1 VISAPWCRPR
11 ALAAPSRGKGARK
24 VRLVVRAMAGR
35 ATGGVAAHGVM
46 VRAATFPNR
55 RPLAAPVVR
64 SRAVMVVQVRP
75 VATMRQA
82 GIVSGEAQPSPIR

>member
-1 VISAPWCRPR
+1 M
-11 ALAAPSRGKGARK
+11 
-24 VRLVVRAMAGR
+24 RLVVRAIADR
-35 ATGGVAAHGVM
+35 ATVVVAAHGVM
-46 VRAATFPNR
+46 VRAATCPNR

-82 GIVSGEAQPSPIR
+82 EIASGEAQPSLIR